1 MARDY
6 GHTVSGLG
14 PRQSV
19 DFVAAAI
26 VECIRR
32 PRPEVYPHAA
42 SRMLPLLNTIAP
54 RATDRLVRKYGR
66 RRPEEHTS

>member
-19 DFVAAAI
+19 DEVAAAI
-26 VECIRR
+26 IRCIRR
-32 PRPEVYPHAA
+32 PRADVYRTA
-42 SRMLPLLNTIAP
+42 SR
-54 RATDRLVRKYGR
+54 
-66 RRPEEHTS
+66 EC